1 MESPLDRQMAA
12 IKDKADLMN
21 WCSNL
26 ADDVD
31 GIILVT
37 NPSTGRVTVR
47 HLGKITLPP
56 ISLELGVI
64 QTVAYS
70 TMTDAT
76 RGLTIP
82 AVLRLL
88 GAIGPDYQGFI
99 TCPSPDHP
107 DRHPSTHITPDQRGW
122 KCFACNAQGG
132 VLDIIVCYGFAEDR
146 KAAAAWL
153 EEISA

>member
-1 MESPLDRQMAA
+1 MRASMRE
-12 IKDKADLMN
+12 
-21 WCSNL
+21 
-26 ADDVD
+26 
-31 GIILVT
+31 
-37 NPSTGRVTVR
+37 
-47 HLGKITLPP
+47 LPQNTY
-56 ISLELGVI
+56 SLSSRRNCGE
-64 QTVAYS
+64 QT

-146 KAAAAWL
+146 KAAAEWL
-153 EEISA
+153 EEMSA